1 MHHGHGGM
9 HHGHGGMHLSR
20 WYYGGGYYG
29 AYGRGALGSPYS
41 HDHWRARRHRRMRL
55 LALLLVGVLL
65 LSVVYRSVEDPSV
78 KQDAFG
84 VALVCF
90 FCVVGL
96 CCRAPPPAAADGEVV
111 AHDNTAPLLQGEV
124 LVARAPGEAEP
135 LEAVVLHV
143 EPPTAEAVQAYA
155 VEEPVATDVSD
166 ANPF

>member
-1 MHHGHGGM
+1 MCTE
-9 HHGHGGMHLSR
+9 
-20 WYYGGGYYG
+20 
-29 AYGRGALGSPYS
+29 
-41 HDHWRARRHRRMRL
+41 RL
-55 LALLLVGVLL
+55 MTAPVPLTLVG
-65 LSVVYRSVEDPSV
+65 
-78 KQDAFG
+78 K
-84 VALVCF
+84 
-90 FCVVGL
+90 
-96 CCRAPPPAAADGEVV
+96 PPPAAADGEVV